1 MKKSFSIP
9 LIIFLLFIGD
19 RFLLMSSR
27 LDNLWEY
34 ETGYYIGDPIAIEQN
49 IIVKN
54 NFEIKISKN
63 RDSATFYLLGCYLG
77 ELVLLEKENLK
88 YTRYIAHQR

>member
-1 MKKSFSIP
+1 MKKSFSIT
-9 LIIFLLFIGD
+9 LIVFLLFIGD
-19 RFLLMSSR
+19 RFLFMHNR
-27 LDNLWEY
+27 LNTVWES

-49 IIVKN
+49 IVVKN

-63 RDSATFYLLGCYLG
+63 NDSASFYLLGCYFG